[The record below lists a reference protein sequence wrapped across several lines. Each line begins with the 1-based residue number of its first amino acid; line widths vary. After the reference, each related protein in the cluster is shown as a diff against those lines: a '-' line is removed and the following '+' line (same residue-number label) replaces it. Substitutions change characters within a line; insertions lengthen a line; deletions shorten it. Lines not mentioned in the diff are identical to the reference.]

1 MMSWIL
7 KPGITMISNY
17 KHHKIELIE
26 SPSSPTTMSQRR
38 SASET
43 VININEVSYSIL
55 VTKDGI
61 TS

>member
-1 MMSWIL
+1 
-7 KPGITMISNY
+7 MISNY